1 MLPILNLLRKKK
13 RKNDKAQDLY
23 EQYHQRDPKEL
34 KENPH
39 WMVSR
44 GMTKQHLLDNIKEK
58 DYPFT
63 TTTPYINPALRI
75 LKKLELIN
83 TFREKP
89 KLKTKF
95 AMEDA
100 KETIQKLKKRTRMTQ
115 ADKLILERAKKILG
129 KKNEDAHSLYVFL
142 TENGEK
148 EITNFE
154 KNKEENRSIVFSLI
168 IQANTSL
175 VGQDNKET

>member
-1 MLPILNLLRKKK
+1 
-13 RKNDKAQDLY
+13 
-23 EQYHQRDPKEL
+23 
-34 KENPH
+34 
-39 WMVSR
+39 MVSR

-83 TFREKP
+83 TFSEKP

-100 KETIQKLKKRTRMTQ
+100 KETVQKLEKRVRMSST
-115 ADKLILERAKKILG
+115 DKLRLERAEKILG
-129 KKNEDAHSLYVFL
+129 KKNEDAHPLYVFL

-148 EITNFE
+148 EITNF
-154 KNKEENRSIVFSLI
+154 
-168 IQANTSL
+168 
-175 VGQDNKET
+175 VGWGRGIKWSHYRRALMKHPNIYDVMDEYPKYTWINGDKQSTTFT